1 MALPSATPTGIPAR
15 LRHCTFATLDPARQ
29 PEAHAICREYARGT
43 EYQGQRGLLLTGPPG
58 SGKTSLAVAVLHQVL
73 ADTQGLTQ
81 VRFVAVPHG
90 LADTRQHRHGPIGHH
105 GLSPGLA
112 ACDLVVLDE
121 LGQHPVTPWAS
132 EQLYLL
138 FNELWAQDRPA
149 VVTTDLPAGEFV
161 RRLRPELVSRVLGLC
176 HEVTLTAAPLGGA

>member
-1 MALPSATPTGIPAR
+1 
-15 LRHCTFATLDPARQ
+15 
-29 PEAHAICREYARGT
+29 
-43 EYQGQRGLLLTGPPG
+43 
-58 SGKTSLAVAVLHQVL
+58 VAVLHQVL

-105 GLSPGLA
+105 GLSPALA

-121 LGQHPVTPWAS
+121 LGQQPVTPWAS
-132 EQLYLL
+132 EHLYLL

-161 RRLRPELVSRVLGLC
+161 RRLRPELVSRLLGLC
-176 HEVTLTAAPLGGA
+176 HEVDLTGPPLSETPTRRSPTSTTPSAGAPGRDLSPDRTERPACRAPSSSPGTKLHAGWACC